1 MIVKVVEVGHNLYSF
16 LLAVFIMMSSNIT
29 DEGVDYVPGP
39 HTVLFDDLG
48 IALPTMLC
56 TNISTLEDD
65 DVEGPQTFTIQ
76 ITSVSLPTS
85 VTIASPSQQSGT
97 ISDND
102 GKIQHSVWLL
112 ATCI

>member
-1 MIVKVVEVGHNLYSF
+1 MSFDIPVEG
-16 LLAVFIMMSSNIT
+16 
-29 DEGVDYVPGP
+29 EDYTLGP
-39 HTVLFDDLG
+39 NTVLFDDLG
-48 IALPTMLC
+48 IELPTMLC

-85 VTIASPSQQSGT
+85 VTIASPSQQSAT

-102 GKIQHSVWLL
+102 GIIKHLVWLL
-112 ATCI
+112 ATCL